1 MGTVEGGDFQLSNS
15 LYSLVGISK
24 VSIYE
29 RLKPL
34 SGKLSQFDWLFETE
48 AIRSSQKDVKTMSK
62 YQELS

>member
-24 VSIYE
+24 VSTYE

-34 SGKLSQFDWLFETE
+34 SGKLSQFDRLFETE
-48 AIRSSQKDVKTMSK
+48 AIRSCQKDVKTMSK